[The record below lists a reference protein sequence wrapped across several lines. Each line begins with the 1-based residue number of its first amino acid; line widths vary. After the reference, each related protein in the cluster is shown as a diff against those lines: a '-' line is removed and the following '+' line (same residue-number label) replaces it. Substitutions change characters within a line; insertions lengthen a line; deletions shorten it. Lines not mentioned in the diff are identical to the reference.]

1 MEGLIEL
8 KITIVQFN
16 LGTNVSG
23 FLQVCREDFS
33 FIELSFIALTD
44 SVNSSLYTVGI
55 TGAYRPF

>member
-16 LGTNVSG
+16 LGTKLRG

-33 FIELSFIALTD
+33 FIELSFIVLTD
-44 SVNSSLYTVGI
+44 SVSSSLYTVGI